1 MVNDLSNASKTGDV
15 PAWDDFLACLPPN
28 WRDIVSASNVLKG
41 QRKDKE
47 PETLMHVLMLHLFC
61 GYSLR
66 ETSAVSTV
74 AGIASLSDVAL
85 LKRLRKSKPMF
96 QALCSEMFGAV
107 SHNDDFAGF
116 NIRLIDGTILKEP
129 GQFGTQWRMHY
140 SFSVPGMFC
149 DAFELTQAK
158 GKGTG
163 EGLEKFLVK
172 PNDVFVADRGF
183 CKFGC
188 FDHVAKGGGYS
199 CIRWN
204 SGSLPLYNEDGS
216 SFDINRFLKSMP
228 LEGRCAEAN
237 VYIKGNTPEERLSCR
252 VCAIKKSET
261 AAAQARKELR
271 QYSSRRGTTPTA
283 LTLMLCD
290 FIIIITTLP
299 DDVFSLKAI
308 LELYR
313 IRWQVELVFKRF
325 KSVLKIGAI
334 PKYTDESTEAWI
346 YGKMFIA
353 LLIERFSSRLGA
365 FSPWRTVVYSRD
377 TKKFME
383 RIQSIISY
391 SKSLDHTSDKT
402 R

>member
-1 MVNDLSNASKTGDV
+1 MINDLLNASKTGDI
-15 PAWDDFLACLPPN
+15 PAWDDFLKCLPPN

-66 ETSAVSTV
+66 ETSAVSSA

-158 GKGTG
+158 GEGTG
-163 EGLEKFLVK
+163 EGLEKFSVN

-183 CKFGC
+183 CRFGC
-188 FDHVAKGGGYS
+188 FDHVAKGDGYS

-204 SGSLPLYNEDGS
+204 SRSLPLYNEDGS
-216 SFDINRFLKSMP
+216 SFDVNSFLKSMQR
-228 LEGRCAEAN
+228 EGMCAEDT
-237 VYIKGNTPEERLSCR
+237 VYIQGNRPGEKLKCR
-252 VCAIKKSET
+252 ICAIKKNED

-271 QYSSRRGTTPTA
+271 QNSSRRGTTPTA
-283 LTLMLCD
+283 LTIMVCD
-290 FIIIITTLP
+290 FIILITTLP
-299 DDVFSLKAI
+299 DDAFSLREV

-325 KSVLKIGAI
+325 KSILKIGAI
-334 PKYTDESTEAWI
+334 PKYSEESTEAWI
-346 YGKMFIA
+346 YGKMFVA
-353 LLIERFSSRLGA
+353 LLIERLSSRLGA
-365 FSPWRTVVYSRD
+365 FSPWRAVVYSRD

-383 RIQSIISY
+383 RIQNIISH
-391 SKSLDHTSDKT
+391 SSSLDYSIDKT
-402 R
+402 